1 MMNGGWGG
9 GAGVVGW
16 LFMTVLWVALIVAIV
31 WAVANLFPTR
41 PGEAGPTQLAERPE
55 DILDRRLARGEIDAP
70 TYDEL
75 RSKLRAA
82 RAERV

>member
-1 MMNGGWGG
+1 MMNGWGG

-16 LFMTVLWVALIVAIV
+16 LFMTVFWVALIAAIV

-41 PGEAGPTQLAERPE
+41 AGDTSSAPLAERPE